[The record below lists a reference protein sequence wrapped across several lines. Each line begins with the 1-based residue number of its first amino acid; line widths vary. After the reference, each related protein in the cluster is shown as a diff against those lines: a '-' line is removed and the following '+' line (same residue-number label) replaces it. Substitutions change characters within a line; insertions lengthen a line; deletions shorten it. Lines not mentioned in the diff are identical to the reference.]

1 MTETLF
7 SFDERNYLEC
17 QDDAKDVVVFWF
29 VRRGRMQR
37 RLNSLLRLSARSCR
51 TMAHCNN

>member
-7 SFDERNYLEC
+7 SFDECNYLEC
-17 QDDAKDVVVFWF
+17 QDDAKDVVGFWF
-29 VRRGRMQR
+29 VLRGRMQW
-37 RLNSLLRLSARSCR
+37 RLNSLRRLSARSCR